1 LNNTP
6 FALSKSS
13 MNHPFTGA
21 NSSRACCTL
30 PWLRQR
36 RARLMEAGALPQRR
50 YAGYPQAHEDDA
62 GDTERAV
69 DQRLKE
75 ATLL

>member
-1 LNNTP
+1 
-6 FALSKSS
+6 
-13 MNHPFTGA
+13 
-21 NSSRACCTL
+21 
-30 PWLRQR
+30 
-36 RARLMEAGALPQRR
+36 MEAGALPQRR
-50 YAGYPQAHEDDA
+50 YADQFYFGYPQAHEDDA